1 MNQKLVESL
10 AQIILSL
17 SDEERQL
24 LEHKTQQAFISQQVM
39 DLEHR
44 MKSFEE
50 KYNMPSEDFYQRFQA
65 GELGDSMDFFEWNT
79 YYEMWS
85 AAVEP
90 GRSRNII
97 DFMAT
102 ELGHSLT

>member
-10 AQIILSL
+10 VQIILSL

-24 LEHKTQQAFISQQVM
+24 LDSKVQKNSVSRQFV

-44 MKSFEE
+44 LKSFEE
-50 KYNMPSEDFYQRFQA
+50 RYHMSSEHFYQRFQA

-79 YYEMWS
+79 YYEIWS
-85 AAVEP
+85 SAQVNA
-90 GRSRNII
+90 S
-97 DFMAT
+97 
-102 ELGHSLT
+102 